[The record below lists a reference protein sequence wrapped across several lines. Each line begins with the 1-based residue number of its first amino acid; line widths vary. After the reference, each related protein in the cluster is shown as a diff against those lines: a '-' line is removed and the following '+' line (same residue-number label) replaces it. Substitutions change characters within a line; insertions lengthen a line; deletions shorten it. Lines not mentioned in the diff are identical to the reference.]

1 MLFLAIFACIAIL
14 RYRLYDIDL
23 LINRTLV
30 YGALTACLAS
40 VYFGSVVSLQYTFRA
55 LSESNSQIAVVAST
69 LAIAALFTP
78 LRRGIQGLI
87 DHRFYRRKYDMR
99 KTLQSFSAK
108 LREETDLDA
117 LGGELLSVVGET
129 VQPSHVSLWM
139 RPSDEIGKGER

>member
-1 MLFLAIFACIAIL
+1 
-14 RYRLYDIDL
+14 
-23 LINRTLV
+23 
-30 YGALTACLAS
+30 
-40 VYFGSVVSLQYTFRA
+40 
-55 LSESNSQIAVVAST
+55 
-69 LAIAALFTP
+69 
-78 LRRGIQGLI
+78 
-87 DHRFYRRKYDMR
+87 MR